1 MWDQIADH
9 ISQVTDEPF
18 KISNRRS
25 VSGGCINQG
34 YRLSDGSRDYFV
46 KLNQASQV
54 AMFEAESLGVQQ
66 MYSTKTIRV
75 PQAICWGTA
84 NGSAYIVL
92 EWIELGGG
100 SNRSAMTEMG
110 RKLAQLHQWKPS
122 QDYPGYSQF
131 GWDINNTIGSTP
143 QMNTWTE
150 NWTEFWIEHRIS
162 YQLKLAKK
170 RGKSFSQAGKLLDK
184 IPELLANHQ
193 PKPSL
198 VHGDLWGGNASV
210 TSEGEPIIFD
220 PAAYFGDR
228 EVDIAMTEVFGGFS
242 AAFYQGY
249 QEIWPLEPGYERRK
263 TLYNLYHILN
273 HFNLFGG
280 GYASQAERM
289 MQQLL

>member
-228 EVDIAMTEVFGGFS
+228 EVDIAMTEVFGGFFRCILS
-242 AAFYQGY
+242 R
-249 QEIWPLEPGYERRK
+249 LSR
-263 TLYNLYHILN
+263 NLAVRTRL
-273 HFNLFGG
+273 
-280 GYASQAERM
+280 
-289 MQQLL
+289 